1 MDSFMLAVVVLFLS
15 IVLSRIINERANRK
29 LDQEKKASL
38 IDIFAKDRI
47 TSIGVLLGIIVL
59 FFIGLKYTKIE
70 PLTAYLIYFGVLL
83 VFMIYSSYRSYK
95 KLEKADF
102 PKPYI
107 NQYLLSTAIRFLG
120 IVLFVALAQQK
131 L

>member
-1 MDSFMLAVVVLFLS
+1 MIAVVVLFLS
-15 IVLSRIINERANRK
+15 IVLSRLINERANRK
-29 LDQEKKASL
+29 LDQEKKAL
-38 IDIFAKDRI
+38 LVDIFAKDRI

-59 FFIGLKYTKIE
+59 FFIGLKYTTVK
-70 PLTAYLIYFGVLL
+70 PLVAYLIYFAVLL

-107 NQYLLSTAIRFLG
+107 NQYLVATAIRFLG
-120 IVLFVALAQQK
+120 IVLFVAFAQEK